1 MIALA
6 FGTFISGMN
15 TLSISDCYYYYY
27 SRGKERCRDVLI
39 DHLLFLYYDY
49 YDNYHSIYRTVMA
62 DRFPKMARIRLNTT
76 PHLIDQCIPHLVDF
90 FFILT
95 TQTSF
100 DAFIKYIPQFKKLRG
115 LEIQDLF
122 NDIGVDKVLDRFPQ
136 VRIML
141 IAYLFFIYFFERK
154 QY

>member
-76 PHLIDQCIPHLVDF
+76 PHLIDQCIPHLVEF
-90 FFILT
+90 CFIAT
-95 TQTSF
+95 TPTSF
-100 DAFIKYIPQFKKLRG
+100 AAFNKYIPQFKKLQK
-115 LEIQDLF
+115 LEIQDRS
-122 NDIGVDKVLDRFPQ
+122 DVIVVDKLLDLFPQ
-136 VRIML
+136 VSTYVL
-141 IAYLFFIYFFERK
+141 C
-154 QY
+154 